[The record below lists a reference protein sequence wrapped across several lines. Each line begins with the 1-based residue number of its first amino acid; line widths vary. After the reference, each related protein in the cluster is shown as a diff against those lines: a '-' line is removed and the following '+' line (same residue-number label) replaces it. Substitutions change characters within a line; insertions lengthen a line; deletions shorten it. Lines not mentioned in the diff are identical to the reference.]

1 MYFTPETAEQVML
14 GCIINHHAAM
24 PQEVA
29 VVLDIFALVVIG
41 VLIAAAIWLV
51 VLLGPIPGNVAKKRG
66 HPQADA
72 IKVLGWIGMI
82 TLGLAW
88 PIALVWAY
96 TRSGEQHADYLSE
109 RVATLEAQLSA
120 MKIQGGDA

>member
-1 MYFTPETAEQVML
+1 M
-14 GCIINHHAAM
+14 
-24 PQEVA
+24 
-29 VVLDIFALVVIG
+29 VLDIFALVVMG
-41 VLIAAAIWLV
+41 VLLAFVILLV
-51 VLLGPIPGNVAKKRG
+51 VKLGPIPGNIATSRG

-72 IKVLGWIGMI
+72 IYALGWIGVI

-109 RVATLEAQLSA
+109 RVATLEAELSA

>member
-1 MYFTPETAEQVML
+1 MPETAEQVRL
-14 GCIINHHAAM
+14 GCSINHNAAM

-29 VVLDIFALVVIG
+29 VILDIFALVVFG
-41 VLIAAAIWLV
+41 VLIVVVIWLV
-51 VLLGPIPGNVAKKRG
+51 VILGPIPGNVARKRG

-72 IKVLGWIGMI
+72 IKALGWIGMI

-109 RVATLEAQLSA
+109 RVATLEAELSA